1 MQFSYSQRERW
12 AYRFRE
18 EQTEEV
24 CVNVY
29 AHVKFLKHNK
39 LKKPRRKQKVQAEG
53 KSLTTRNHSRSNLH
67 RKKSISKFQYP
78 LPSSFFKAVCACKTI
93 LSHLLCQ
100 EVHVENDLW
109 TNTTLEQN
117 KATNAVGSKDFS
129 YLLYT
134 TLFLYSCHTG
144 PQLFI
149 SWTL

>member
-1 MQFSYSQRERW
+1 MG
-12 AYRFRE
+12 YRFRE

-24 CVNVY
+24 SVNVY